1 MRLALNAAHQPT
13 YQPTP
18 FLWPCRVRWSPCG
31 GLLASAS
38 DDRSLRLWRIPPAA
52 AAAAAAA
59 DGADF
64 DAATNASSIS
74 GSSAEAVGA
83 GEASLQPWRVLW
95 GHTARLWDC
104 AFGGN
109 SNTGLGS
116 DISSIGS
123 SSSFLV
129 TASEDCSCRLWCL
142 ASGQLLATM
151 QVGCTQ
157 LPARLPACRA

>member
-1 MRLALNAAHQPT
+1 M
-13 YQPTP
+13 
-18 FLWPCRVRWSPCG
+18 RWSPCG
-31 GLLASAS
+31 DLLASAS
-38 DDRSLRLWRIPPAA
+38 DDRSLRLWRIPPTASAAGAAGALAGTGADAA
-52 AAAAAAA
+52 AN
-59 DGADF
+59 G
-64 DAATNASSIS
+64 SSS
-74 GSSAEAVGA
+74 TSSSSAEAEGVGA

-157 LPARLPACRA
+157 LPARLPACLA